1 LIGILI
7 LVVLIIVGI
16 SYGWATMD
24 QLEYGYDLFMQVI
37 QSEQFKEE
45 VAKGSELLK

>member
-7 LVVLIIVGI
+7 LIVLIVVGI
-16 SYGWATMD
+16 SYGWATMG

-37 QSEQFKEE
+37 QSKQFKEE
-45 VAKGSELLK
+45 VTKGSELLK